1 MIYAVSQTETFERT
15 AEKFF
20 KKHKDLLPKFA
31 ELTEK
36 LSENPFE
43 KSLKTHKL
51 KGELSSYYACSLTYD
66 YRVIVTIVIKDK
78 VITLLGVFLRSAPM
92 CSKTLPIRHCLSPP
106 PHREQKSALILETL
120 GLPDLLQHRSQ
131 NLLHH
136 PPSNLLAS

>member
-78 VITLLGVFLRSAPM
+78 VITLMDIGAHDDVY
-92 CSKTLPIRHCLSPP
+92 
-106 PHREQKSALILETL
+106 
-120 GLPDLLQHRSQ
+120 
-131 NLLHH
+131 
-136 PPSNLLAS
+136 

>member
-51 KGELSSYYACSLTYD
+51 KGELSSYYACSLAYD

-78 VITLLGVFLRSAPM
+78 VITLMDIGALLLLNVFRYIFEVFIVKP
-92 CSKTLPIRHCLSPP
+92 RFF
-106 PHREQKSALILETL
+106 HRFF
-120 GLPDLLQHRSQ
+120 
-131 NLLHH
+131 
-136 PPSNLLAS
+136 